1 MNSNSGMISVE
12 NKDSI
17 YRIYEMMVKNQQIFN
32 KYGVNVNVGSD
43 KLVQQQLLNEKNSAL
58 LKGKVV

>member
-32 KYGVNVNVGSD
+32 KHAVNVTGGSD
-43 KLVQQQLLNEKNSAL
+43 KLVQQQLLNEKNSVL